1 MKLFKIAYGSVAT
14 RTIVLVLLVV
24 TTLMLAADIGQTLF
38 VRDYVGDEMHRQAS
52 RSMDGALKIIDNR
65 ISNVETAVNTAAS
78 YADLFATDAQKSY
91 VLLERLI
98 EDNEDI
104 AAVTLMYRADF
115 FASYGRYFAPTIA
128 RNPLTNELEPDE
140 IGGPESE
147 FCYLETD
154 SNWVYTNLLDEGY
167 WCLPYMDSIS
177 TKRPMVSY
185 SVPLHDENDEI
196 YAVLCADVGLDWVQK
211 IVDEAKPYDYSRVL
225 VLSRDS
231 QFVCH
236 PDPEW
241 IQSVNAVKQAQQ
253 SNDTSYIALIHRML
267 SGQRRTDTLTKDYI
281 FNPSQASGK
290 NEGKTIIFYAPVP
303 RVLWSVSFSVPE
315 DKIMEGPNRM
325 GAQMILAMLVM
336 LILIAI
342 TLNAIIRHQLK
353 PIQELASLTRDI
365 SKGNFNLKLP
375 TIETKDEIRHLRDS
389 FEEMQSS
396 LATYVE
402 ELQESTTAKATM
414 ENELLVASN
423 IQTSMLPKKFPPYPE
438 RNDIDIFGSLV
449 PAKAVG
455 GDLYDFYIRDEKLF
469 FCIGDVSGKGVPA
482 SLVMAVTRSLF
493 RTISAREARPEHV
506 LSQINDTLSDDNDS
520 LMFVTLFIGVLD
532 LPSGRLRYSNAGHD
546 APLLIGDGVG
556 TLPCDANVPAGVML
570 GWKYT
575 AQEVLILPQTTI
587 FLYTDGLTEAENAG
601 HDQFG
606 KERVVATTTEML
618 AANEHKPQPLINAVH
633 DAVSAFVDGAEQS
646 DDMTM
651 LAIQYTKETHAELQH
666 RSITLPN
673 DVNAVPEL
681 AQFVEEMCE
690 VSGFDPSET
699 MMLNLAMEEAVVNVM
714 HYAYPI
720 GTRGDIL
727 VEATVNDLRL
737 KFTITDS
744 GKPFDPTAKE
754 DTDIS
759 LSAEDRPIGGLG
771 IHLVRQIMDSINYER
786 LGGKNVLTL
795 RKQLNKN
802 IKTTEQ

>member
-24 TTLMLAADIGQTLF
+24 TTLMLAANIGQTLF
-38 VRDYVGDEMHRQAS
+38 VREYVGDEMRNQAS

-115 FASYGRYFAPTIA
+115 FESYGRYFAPTIA

-185 SVPLHDENDEI
+185 SVPLHDENGEI

-231 QFVCH
+231 QYVCH

-267 SGQRRTDTLTKDYI
+267 SGQRRTDTLMKDYI

-290 NEGKTIIFYAPVP
+290 NEGRTYVFYAPVP

-325 GAQMILAMLVM
+325 SLQMIFAMLAM

-342 TLNAIIRHQLK
+342 TLNVIIRHQLK

-482 SLVMAVTRSLF
+482 SLYMAVTRSLF
-493 RTISAREARPEHV
+493 RNVSAHVAEPELIV
-506 LSQINDTLSDDNDS
+506 SALNNAQSEGNDS
-520 LMFVTLFIGVLD
+520 NMFVTIFIGVLE
-532 LPSGRLRYSNAGHD
+532 LSTGLLRYCNAGHD
-546 APLLIGDGVG
+546 SPLLIGRSVG
-556 TLPCDANVPAGVML
+556 TLPCDSNLPIGIIS
-570 GWKYT
+570 GYEFKQ
-575 AQEVLILPQTTI
+575 QEVLIDPMTTI
-587 FLYTDGLTEAENAG
+587 FLFTDGLTEAENSSHA
-601 HDQFG
+601 QFG
-606 KERVVATTTEML
+606 DSRISRLANDLLGLRQHQPDPRIAKMTE
-618 AANEHKPQPLINAVH
+618 AVH
-633 DAVSAFVDGAEQS
+633 QFVGNAEQS
-646 DDMTM
+646 DDLTM
-651 LAIQYTKETHAELQH
+651 LAIQFK
-666 RSITLPN
+666 
-673 DVNAVPEL
+673 
-681 AQFVEEMCE
+681 
-690 VSGFDPSET
+690 
-699 MMLNLAMEEAVVNVM
+699 
-714 HYAYPI
+714 
-720 GTRGDIL
+720 GTAL
-727 VEATVNDLRL
+727 
-737 KFTITDS
+737 
-744 GKPFDPTAKE
+744 
-754 DTDIS
+754 
-759 LSAEDRPIGGLG
+759 
-771 IHLVRQIMDSINYER
+771 
-786 LGGKNVLTL
+786 
-795 RKQLNKN
+795 
-802 IKTTEQ
+802 